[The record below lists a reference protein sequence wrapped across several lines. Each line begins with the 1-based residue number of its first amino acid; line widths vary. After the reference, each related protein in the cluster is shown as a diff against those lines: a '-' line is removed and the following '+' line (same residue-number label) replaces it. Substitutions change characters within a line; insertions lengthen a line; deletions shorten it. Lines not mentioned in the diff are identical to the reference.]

1 VKSLLPV
8 EKPIIPKEYLM
19 TKDQK
24 ILLGINILGG
34 TAVLGSY
41 AWGLIAHP
49 GTGGLLWGNVPAGA
63 IPFYVASMI
72 LAAIGY
78 ILFTVY
84 LLFILDPVKVKINI
98 RAGFNGF
105 RTLYLLILIP
115 SALWMPLTYA
125 MIAAPSNLIWFG
137 IRLALMLVGLGGLG
151 MLSALLSIQPRS
163 RLLLAAF
170 IGCIFFCI
178 QTVLLDALVWPNFF
192 VLP

>member
-1 VKSLLPV
+1 
-8 EKPIIPKEYLM
+8 M

-34 TAVLGSY
+34 IAVLGSY
-41 AWGLIAHP
+41 AWGLITHP
-49 GTGGLLWGNVPAGA
+49 GTGSLLWGTIPAGA
-63 IPFYVASMI
+63 IPFYIASMF
-72 LAAIGY
+72 LAATGY
-78 ILFTVY
+78 MLFTVY
-84 LLFILDPVKVKINI
+84 LLLLLDPAKVKINI
-98 RAGFNGF
+98 RAGFGGF
-105 RTLYLLILIP
+105 HTLYLLILIP

-125 MIAAPSNLIWFG
+125 MVAAPSNLIWFG
-137 IRLALMLVGLGGLG
+137 IRLVLMLVGLGGLG

>member
-1 VKSLLPV
+1 
-8 EKPIIPKEYLM
+8 M
-19 TKDQK
+19 QKDQK
-24 ILLGINILGG
+24 ILLGINLLGG
-34 TAVLGSY
+34 TAVIGSY

-49 GTGGLLWGNVPAGA
+49 GTGSVLWGNIPAGA

-78 ILFTVY
+78 LIFTVT
-84 LLFILDPVKVKINI
+84 LLFGLDPAEVKVNI
-98 RAGFNGF
+98 RAGFRGF
-105 RTLYLLILIP
+105 QTLYLLILIP

-125 MIAAPSNLIWFG
+125 MLAAPSELLWFG
-137 IRLALMLVGLGGLG
+137 IRLVLMLVGLGGLG

-178 QTVLLDALVWPNFF
+178 QTVLLDAFIWPSFF